1 MAAEWWLIDEPTQL
15 ALAGVIDA
23 AAKRVVEHFDLHWNE
38 NSLTAAFGEH
48 LLQTQLS
55 IGNTSARFL
64 YRNFSEAD
72 EEPATGAD
80 GGIVVSINSRGQT
93 ITKAVLFQAKR
104 FPQDREVKSL
114 SLPRED
120 AKRLKHQVDTMLPI
134 TDQCI
139 VMAHT
144 RERIYAIDGRCADR
158 QSIDNLRYVTERCRL
173 VSIGTFLGKWV
184 ARCSRGET
192 GQYVVNSVAEPK
204 GFIHHQLSMTID
216 TDQQPML
223 ASGSAALDSHRFDT
237 PIRAGRRRR

>member
-1 MAAEWWLIDEPTQL
+1 LASEWWLIDEPTQL

-23 AAKRVVEHFDLHWNE
+23 AAERVVEHFDLHWNE

-48 LLQTQLS
+48 LLQTRLD
-55 IGNTSARFL
+55 IGNTSARFV
-64 YRNFSEAD
+64 YRNFSEVD

-80 GGIVVSINSRGQT
+80 GGIVVSISSRGQT
-93 ITKAVLFQAKR
+93 IKKAVLFQAKR

-114 SLPRED
+114 SLPRAD
-120 AKRLKHQVDTMLPI
+120 AKRLKRQVDTMIPI

-139 VMAHT
+139 VLAHT

-158 QSIDNLRYVTERCRL
+158 QSIDHMRYVTDRCRL

-184 ARCSRGET
+184 ARCSRGDT
-192 GQYVVNSVAEPK
+192 GQYVVSNVTQPK

-216 TDQQPML
+216 TDQRPML
-223 ASGSAALDSHRFDT
+223 ASGSGVLDSRRFDS
-237 PIRAGRRRR
+237 PIHLGRRRR

>member
-1 MAAEWWLIDEPTQL
+1 LAPEWWLIDEPTQS
-15 ALAGVIDA
+15 ALASVIDA
-23 AAKRVVEHFDLHWNE
+23 AAARVIENFDLHGNE

-48 LLQTQLS
+48 LLQTHLQ
-55 IGNTSARFL
+55 IGNTSVRFL
-64 YRNFSEAD
+64 YRNFSEMD

-80 GGIVVSINSRGQT
+80 GGIAVSINSQGRA
-93 ITKAVLFQAKR
+93 IEKAVLFQAKR

-114 SLPRED
+114 SLPRAD
-120 AKRLKHQVDTMLPI
+120 AKRLRHQIDRMIPI
-134 TDQCI
+134 TNECI
-139 VMAHT
+139 VLAHT

-184 ARCSRGET
+184 ARCSRGER
-192 GQYVVNSVAEPK
+192 GHYVVSNVMQPK

-223 ASGSAALDSHRFDT
+223 ASGSGVLDSRRFDS
-237 PIRAGRRRR
+237 PIQAGRRRR